1 MKRLPLFM
9 VTLVL
14 LLAPSA
20 TALATRPQLQVSEDQ
35 DRPLPIT
42 IRPGN
47 SGMMG
52 VSPAGQSNI
61 PVVLSV
67 SPANVSQGQSGNIIL
82 IGQNLSSNM
91 RIILGDGITTGTP
104 SLLNDI
110 GASATLPISVS
121 ADATPG
127 QRILRFQYRDQV
139 HQSQARI
146 TVSGTST
153 KPAVRTIVPNTL
165 QRGQHYD
172 LTLTGVRLE
181 GVSAVNFGAGITS
194 ESPVAENNRL
204 RVSVQ
209 VAANAQPGAHMVTLV
224 DAAGS
229 HTASVAVTVAG
240 GDSLVLDSPL
250 TFNPDQPFKRK
261 TSSPFSVQAL
271 LPNQWSQ
278 GKTYQ
283 IEVIGRNFSEGLE
296 ADLGDGIKIEDFSV
310 VSSGKLTMTVKVASS
325 AAAGSRSLMLRSA
338 ASQPWNPFPAKA
350 WVVARKLL
358 SKPKPK
364 LAAPD
369 IKVQI
374 KGRIELLDPGDYLK
388 SNSLLPETLN
398 EQTVF
403 TWREK
408 NPGLADWFE
417 WRLVTE
423 NGYVIEKQRI
433 DPDIFKIGGQDIK
446 QLPTAFRMDTAYLL
460 DLLTK
465 DRKTHE
471 NTVNHGLGGLILW
484 WEVAGFKTYLT
495 TQTTSTSSNMGS
507 GVQFVQNTI
516 VPKNVEVEISD
527 RRSLCTPRK
536 PTGLAC
542 AGSAASASAIHIV
555 NPDKGNRAAN
565 YPGDRWELTGTLNLR
580 DIPYAM
586 QESVASYS
594 PGDYSLY
601 IANVFL
607 DWGDGSGVT
616 NVEIDLSKPAPLDL
630 IPVGKKYF
638 HRYERSGN
646 YTVRIFVLPSD
657 DIQGGAPDALA
668 SVYDEVYGNTQ
679 ASAGPVVLSSSSYNP
694 YFKAIKGIQKTGAKD
709 FQVSGLGKPSFEFN
723 ENSYYAMAGRA
734 HLIYCETKKI
744 AFREDL
750 VAQGPLHLESIAITG
765 INGSGSTQQTIP
777 MPSKGKTTISLPN
790 NKKTIP
796 KKPSKSNNGS
806 SPSSNSA
813 GQIGNLAASQAS
825 ANAAG
830 MVQTGPGMGAAA
842 QAILD
847 SIFDGQVSA
856 CDILQGNA
864 GLTYYGE
871 GTARITWRLKQ
882 GNSSMII
889 GSVEKDLA
897 SPLRTE
903 QGVILTES
911 TQNTPTPES
920 FATEPLNSPVVEMAD
935 EMANKAYS
943 LVVEAEVLPQVSH
956 MSQEVLFNLLEAA
969 QGSSAYALGGDSGY
983 AFNPFSWLVAEAH
996 AAPAVVST
1004 DQHLN
1009 AFQKSGVKMSILA
1022 PSKEG
1027 ISGRPVMVSLNQFAE
1042 AKKYPAFEQKKEK
1055 PYYVK
1060 SEPFDYRVTASDPA
1074 KPCKFLFP
1082 TSTGEHF
1089 EIRNLEVTET
1099 GGKFSGN
1106 GVLNLGLYTGQG
1118 GSATHYI
1125 LPIAIHNWSVA
1136 ADGSTVTSGSI
1147 NHSLDYTVN
1156 EAGMRMQL
1164 KKLAGRA
1171 GQTPMNLTLNARTGD
1186 PDLHLT
1192 GSSQP
1197 PEWTVTG
1204 PVSEAGDWY
1213 YSEAANME
1221 IEIGNSGFSIKPQ
1234 EIVLDL
1240 SASQGMA
1247 ANPNGAGMEWAG
1259 LHFGENAQLIP
1270 NLFEFQVPEAN
1281 KGRVSNWGIEGT
1293 RLVGKTEITAPFST
1307 PYKEGTIGFSSISV
1321 DTGKSN
1327 LAIYRNLDVDL
1338 PWLET
1343 HLKGDARLVHGVPG
1357 QEAFFDFSA
1366 ISQSEVVKEYRGI
1379 TMMVRDLLFGNF
1391 PQAGWAARADSTTF
1405 RFEAEDVVFAD
1416 NVVAAGIIY
1425 SMDGRPLL
1433 ENGSD
1438 MEIALGGKSTLGL
1451 TPIDLESVRITFHK
1465 TGNAVLSFNFA
1476 TSFSISEVLSSV
1488 EVPVRYAINRDG
1500 NQYQAEGPYV
1510 TPFDLDVSFPA
1521 GQPNVEAKVHIEY
1534 TGSGLSSS
1542 TAAAESS
1549 DSWWPFGV
1557 TEAHAASGPQDRFNG
1572 TLDMKMF
1579 DGPPIAAEFRL
1590 GYLNG
1595 HDYWLMR
1602 ATLDLGP
1609 SGTPFVPPFL
1619 KLYKIRGGLGH
1630 NFPIDAFKSVESL
1643 TFITPALDN
1652 SYLFMAGMRVGSS
1665 DGFIVTMD
1673 GDLTIKIGDGARMDF
1688 RAWLLNATH
1697 SGNGNFQGYLQY
1709 TADGM
1714 DGALTGHFGL
1724 LNDAIYFDIPEN
1736 ACTLHFGGSEPWH
1749 IYAGRKNG
1757 PKLRMHLLI
1766 RDIDGYMMLDE
1777 TALSIGGGVY
1787 YYLGASIGHIE
1798 GTIET
1803 GLTITSTP
1811 SVSGYGQG
1819 GVRAEVC
1826 YKKCVSAGISV
1837 RVDVSA
1843 LPVEASARGC
1853 VTIPIPFWN
1862 PSICRTFSL

>member
-1 MKRLPLFM
+1 MKRLTLFRS
-9 VTLVL
+9 TLVL
-14 LLAPSA
+14 LLIFSLPAFAAQQREQNSDS
-20 TALATRPQLQVSEDQ
+20 RRQ
-35 DRPLPIT
+35 PLPI
-42 IRPGN
+42 ILRPGG
-47 SGMMG
+47 SGTMA
-52 VSPAGQSNI
+52 PTTAGQTDVPN
-61 PVVLSV
+61 VLSV
-67 SPANVSQGQSGNIIL
+67 FPATINQGQSGNLTIT
-82 IGQNLSSNM
+82 GRNLSGNM
-91 RIILGDGITTGTP
+91 RIILGDGITTGPPT
-104 SLLNDI
+104 LLNDT
-110 GASATLPISVS
+110 GTNATVPISVA

-127 QRILRFQYRDQV
+127 QRFVRVQYRDQV
-139 HQSQARI
+139 RQSQARI
-146 TVSGTST
+146 TVTATSVS
-153 KPAVRTIVPNTL
+153 PAVRTIVPNTL
-165 QRGQHYD
+165 RPGQSYS
-172 LTLTGVRLE
+172 LTLTGIHLE
-181 GVSAVNFGAGITS
+181 GVTEVNFGSGIS
-194 ESPVAENNRL
+194 AASPAAEGSRL
-204 RVSVQ
+204 RVAIS
-209 VAANAQPGAHMVTLV
+209 VAANAQPGARLVTLV
-224 DAAGS
+224 DAGGS
-229 HTASVAVTVAG
+229 HVSSVAVTVAG
-240 GDSLVLDSPL
+240 STSLPIGLPITLNSDRP
-250 TFNPDQPFKRK
+250 TKKQ
-261 TSSPFSVQAL
+261 TSSTFSVQAL

-283 IEVIGRNFSEGLE
+283 IEVTGRNFSEGLE
-296 ADLGDGIKIEDFSV
+296 ADLGDNIEIEDLTV
-310 VSSGKLTMTVKVASS
+310 VSPRKLTMTVKVASS
-325 AAAGSRSLMLRSA
+325 AAPGSRSLMLRNA

-350 WVVARKLL
+350 WVVARKLVK
-358 SKPKPK
+358 KPRPK
-364 LAAPD
+364 LVTPD

-374 KGRIELLDPGDYLK
+374 KGRIELLGPEDFLT
-388 SNSLLPETLN
+388 STSMVPETLN
-398 EQTVF
+398 EQTLF
-403 TWREK
+403 SWREQ
-408 NPGLADWFE
+408 NPGMADWFE
-417 WRLVTE
+417 FRLVTE
-423 NGYVIEKQRI
+423 NGFIIEKKHINPVSI
-433 DPDIFKIGGQDIK
+433 DFLGTQVN
-446 QLPTAFRMDTAYLL
+446 QLPSFFKMDTAYLL

-465 DRKTHE
+465 DRKIGE
-471 NTVNHGLGGLILW
+471 NTVVHGLGAPLIVW
-484 WEVAGFKTYLT
+484 WEVAGYKTYLT
-495 TQTTSTSSNMGS
+495 EKTISSGGS
-507 GVQFVQNTI
+507 GQSGLTMVKTVT
-516 VPKNVEVEISD
+516 VAKDVEVEISD
-527 RRSLCTPRK
+527 RKSLCTPRK
-536 PTGLAC
+536 PSGLAC
-542 AGSAASASAIHIV
+542 AGSAASASAINIV

-580 DIPYAM
+580 YIPYAT
-586 QESVASYS
+586 QVSGSVPS
-594 PGDYSLY
+594 PGNIVTY
-601 IANVFL
+601 IPNLFL
-607 DWGDGSGVT
+607 DWGDGSGAT
-616 NVEIDLSKPAPLDL
+616 PLEIDLSQPSGLDIIPL
-630 IPVGKKYF
+630 GKTYY

-657 DIQGGAPDALA
+657 DIQNGSPDALA

-679 ASAGPVVLSSSSYNP
+679 ASAGPVVLSSSSYTP
-694 YFKAIKGIQKTGAKD
+694 YLKAIKGIQKAGGRD
-709 FQVSGLGKPSFEFN
+709 FQVSGLGKASFEFN

-765 INGSGSTQQTIP
+765 INGSGSSQAITL
-777 MPSKGKTTISLPN
+777 PSKGKTTIPLPK
-790 NKKTIP
+790 NKRTIP
-796 KKPSKSNNGS
+796 KKPSQSQTS
-806 SPSSNSA
+806 TSPSANSS
-813 GQIGNLAASQAS
+813 GQIGNLVASQTS

-830 MVQTGPGMGAAA
+830 MVQAMPGTGAAA

-847 SIFDGQVSA
+847 SLFDGQVSA

-882 GNSSMII
+882 GNSSMVI

-903 QGVILTES
+903 QGVTLTES

-956 MSQEVLFNLLEAA
+956 MSQEVLFNLLDAA
-969 QGSSAYALGGDSGY
+969 QGSSSYAFGSDSGF

-996 AAPAVVST
+996 AAPAAVSNN
-1004 DQHLN
+1004 QHLN
-1009 AFQKSGVKMSILA
+1009 AFQKSGVKISILS

-1027 ISGRPVMVSLNQFAE
+1027 ISGRPVMVSLNCFAK
-1042 AKKYPAFEQKKEK
+1042 AKKYPEFQQKKEK

-1089 EIRNLEVTET
+1089 EIRNLEVTKM
-1099 GGKFSGN
+1099 GSRYSGN

-1125 LPIAIHNWSVA
+1125 LPIAINNWSVA
-1136 ADGSTVTSGSI
+1136 ADGLMVTSGSI

-1164 KKLAGRA
+1164 KKLAGQA

-1281 KGRVSNWGIEGT
+1281 KGRVSNWGVEGT
-1293 RLVGKTEITAPFST
+1293 RLVGKTEISAPFST
-1307 PYKEGTIGFSSISV
+1307 PYKEGSIGFSSISV

-1357 QEAFFDFSA
+1357 QEAYFDFSA

-1379 TMMVRDLLFGNF
+1379 TMTVRDLLFGNF
-1391 PQAGWAARADSTTF
+1391 PQTGWAARADSTTF
-1405 RFEAEDVVFAD
+1405 RFEAEDVVLAD

-1451 TPIDLESVRITFHK
+1451 TPIDLNSVKLTCHQS
-1465 TGNAVLSFNFA
+1465 GAAVFSFNFS

-1488 EVPVRYAINRDG
+1488 DVPVRYAINRDG
-1500 NQYQAEGPYV
+1500 NQYQAQGPFV

-1521 GQPNVEAKVHIEY
+1521 GNPNVEAKVHIEY

-1549 DSWWPFGV
+1549 GSWWPFGV

-1579 DGPPIAAEFRL
+1579 DGPPVQAEFRL

-1609 SGTPFVPPFL
+1609 SGTPFIPPFL

-1630 NFPIDAFKSVESL
+1630 NFPLDAFSSVESL
-1643 TFITPALDN
+1643 AYITPAVDN
-1652 SYLFMAGMRVGSS
+1652 SYMFMAGMRVGST

-1688 RAWLLNATH
+1688 RAWLLSATH
-1697 SGNGNFQGYLQY
+1697 NGNGNFQGFLQY
-1709 TADGM
+1709 TADGF
-1714 DGALTGHFGL
+1714 DGALTGHLGF

-1749 IYAGRKNG
+1749 IYAGQKNG

-1766 RDIDGYMMLDE
+1766 SDSDGYMMLDDDG
-1777 TALSIGGGVY
+1777 LGFGSNIH

-1798 GTIET
+1798 GNLET
-1803 GLTITSTP
+1803 GLAVTSQP
-1811 SVSGYGQG
+1811 HVSGYGEG

-1843 LPVEASARGC
+1843 LPVQASARGC

-1862 PSICRTFSL
+1862 PEICRTFSL